1 MGTGGRAVGVPQ
13 ILLMVLQSL
22 GGQSFGSGG
31 KGTDPISDTP
41 YGRERAA
48 SLQWREPHT
57 GQGLRRIRSLC
68 RTQGSFLGTTSG
80 TASQTRGR
88 HRAWHWEC
96 RKGLAEAAGLAQ
108 LCGFQRYL
116 IDSSFLPL
124 PPLPQSPHAF
134 FMLTPPGQRLS
145 AQEKKQK
152 KPQNTTNRNQN
163 LRLFLWSPEI
173 VVV

>member
-1 MGTGGRAVGVPQ
+1 MLFHRSSSWSCRAWEDNP
-13 ILLMVLQSL
+13 LDW
-22 GGQSFGSGG
+22 G
-31 KGTDPISDTP
+31 KRDRPHFRHAVWQG
-41 YGRERAA
+41 A
-48 SLQWREPHT
+48 SCEPAWREPHT
-57 GQGLRRIRSLC
+57 GQGLRRIRLLC

-80 TASQTRGR
+80 TASQTQGR
-88 HRAWHWEC
+88 HRAWHREC